1 MSDIEVEDVKTI
13 TTLFFIINIILYFVI
28 NTFKERNDMI
38 KTIDTTLRNY
48 LDDTVF
54 ISLMKLSET
63 ITIIGLIGVL
73 NYYKEYMYSKSSIF
87 WIFLIYLLFYISNL
101 VYDRND
107 IKGRVYIIKILNVIY
122 SLFIIFY
129 LGYISVLEKKKVTLT
144 IFMTLL
150 IIQTFYS
157 IWEITDKYK
166 EDYKKDWIVDV
177 RYWIYFT
184 LLFILWG
191 VKVYKDVKIYRI
203 GEYYVTL
210 SLLFYSIWII
220 GRTKT
225 LISNFQEVIL
235 PFILFIVYLIIN
247 YKDFNTSSI
256 NTKFVYILGFLATV
270 FLLYIIINTEDKKIK
285 AFITIFLVVV
295 YNILAIVYGNKDCN
309 SVSGYKLLKR
319 ILKWIFLIVILV
331 LILWKDFFQ
340 TSIGDNL
347 ITLKDDLV
355 IGENKTDTDI
365 LEEKKGKSE
374 SKNREEIQERLNTL
388 YETRARRNI

>member
-1 MSDIEVEDVKTI
+1 MSDVEVEDVKTI
-13 TTLFFIINIILYFVI
+13 STFFLIINIILYFTI
-28 NTFKERNDMI
+28 NTFKEKNDMI
-38 KTIDTTLRNY
+38 RTIDTTIRGY
-48 LDDTVF
+48 LDDTIF

-63 ITIIGLIGVL
+63 ITIIGLIGFL
-73 NYYKEYMYSKSSIF
+73 NYYKDYMYSKSSIF
-87 WIFLIYLLFYISNL
+87 LIFLIYLSFYISNL

-107 IKGRVYIIKILNVIY
+107 IKGGVYILKILNVIY

-129 LGYISVLEKKKVTLT
+129 LGYVSVLEKNKVTLT

-150 IIQTFYS
+150 IVQTFYS
-157 IWEITDKYK
+157 IWEVTDKYK
-166 EDYKKDWIVDV
+166 EEYKKDWIVDV

-184 LLFILWG
+184 LLFIFWS

-203 GEYYVTL
+203 GEYYITL

-235 PFILFIVYLIIN
+235 PFILFTVYLIIN
-247 YKDFNTSSI
+247 YKDFNSSSI
-256 NTKFVYILGFLATV
+256 NTKFVYILGFLATI

-295 YNILAIVYGNKDCN
+295 YNILAIVYGNKDCT
-309 SVSGYKLLKR
+309 SISGSKLLKR
-319 ILKWIFLIVILV
+319 ILKWIFLVVTLV

-355 IGENKTDTDI
+355 IGKNKTNTDI
-365 LEEKKGKSE
+365 LEEKKGESE

-388 YETRARRNI
+388 YETSARRNI

>member
-87 WIFLIYLLFYISNL
+87 WIFLIYLSFYISNL

-107 IKGRVYIIKILNVIY
+107 IKGGVYIAKISNVFY

>member
-1 MSDIEVEDVKTI
+1 MSDIEVEDIKTI
-13 TTLFFIINIILYFVI
+13 TTLFLIINIILYFVI

-54 ISLMKLSET
+54 ISLMRLSET

-73 NYYKEYMYSKSSIF
+73 NYYKDYMYFKNSIYF
-87 WIFLIYLLFYISNL
+87 IFLIYLLIYISKL

-107 IKGRVYIIKILNVIY
+107 IKGKVYILKIFNVIY

-129 LGYISVLEKKKVTLT
+129 LGYVSVLEKNKVTLT

-166 EDYKKDWIVDV
+166 EEYKKDWIVDV

-184 LLFILWG
+184 LLFIFWS

-203 GEYYVTL
+203 GEYYITL
-210 SLLFYSIWII
+210 SLLFYSTWII

-225 LISNFQEVIL
+225 LISKFQEVIL
-235 PFILFIVYLIIN
+235 PSILFIVYLIIN
-247 YKDFNTSSI
+247 YNDFNTSSI
-256 NTKFVYILGFLATV
+256 NTKFVYILGFLSTI

-295 YNILAIVYGNKDCN
+295 YNILAIVYGNKDCT
-309 SVSGYKLLKR
+309 SISGSKLLKR
-319 ILKWIFLIVILV
+319 ILKWIFLVVILV

-355 IGENKTDTDI
+355 KGENKTNTEI
-365 LEEKKGKSE
+365 LEEKKRGSE
-374 SKNREEIQERLNTL
+374 SKNREELQEQLNAI
-388 YETRARRNI
+388 YETRARNI